1 MVYGVTSLFYCDSCY
16 DHLYESRAAVCSP
29 RERHRKRS
37 PVARLWRKVRKLF
50 KKDPPEDPY
59 AYVMAR
65 TKPSP
70 PHLTASAVAEL
81 PED

>member
-1 MVYGVTSLFYCDSCY
+1 MDS
-16 DHLYESRAAVCSP
+16 V
-29 RERHRKRS
+29 HRWKRS

-50 KKDPPEDPY
+50 KKEDPPEDPY